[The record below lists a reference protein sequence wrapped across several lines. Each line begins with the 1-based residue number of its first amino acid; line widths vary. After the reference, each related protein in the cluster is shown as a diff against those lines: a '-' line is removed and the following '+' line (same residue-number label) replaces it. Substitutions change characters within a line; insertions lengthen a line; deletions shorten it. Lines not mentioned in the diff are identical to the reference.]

1 MAIQIL
7 GQDGVSI
14 AGVDATK
21 KAMRVS
27 LNPMEVLAWQSLGAR
42 SGLITGIAALGPL
55 FSFRN
60 ISANLVTIRRVG
72 AGFMTTTA
80 FTAAQTVDFE
90 LVVARA
96 FAVSD
101 SGGTAISI
109 TGSNGKHRTSLST
122 PTSLDA
128 RIATTAA
135 LTAGTRTLDANALG
149 QIAGWSG
156 AVGQGIAPTVDNLLS
171 HTPGDHPLVLAQNE
185 GFIVRPITA
194 LGAAGVGNFYV
205 NMEFAEAAAY

>member
-1 MAIQIL
+1 MAVQTL
-7 GQDGVSI
+7 GADGVTLV
-14 AGVDATK
+14 GVDATK

-27 LNPMEVLAWQSLGAR
+27 LNPMEVLAWQSLGAK
-42 SGLITGIAALGPL
+42 SGLVTGVAAAGPL

-60 ISANLVTIRRVG
+60 ISANPVIVRRVG
-72 AGFMTTTA
+72 AGFITTTA
-80 FTAAQTVDFE
+80 FSTAQIVDFW

-96 FAVSD
+96 FTVSD

-109 TGSNGKHRTSLST
+109 TGSNGKHRTSLAI
-122 PTSLDA
+122 PTSVDA

-135 LTAGTRTLDANALG
+135 LTAGTRTLDANAFG

-185 GFIVRPITA
+185 GFIVRPVTA
-194 LGAAGVGNFYV
+194 LGPAGVGNFYV